1 MFTHTYVARRG
12 NVYMHIQKH
21 TSIYT
26 YIHTFICTYTSRVVE
41 VCIFIHPHT
50 LIYIYIHT
58 YIRTYRRR
66 GMWNGSPTPHTAGSK
81 GTYATLVW
89 TQRYAL
95 TRLASKISRAAPA
108 KTMRAGTLFTC
119 FTRSKGTQFTCF
131 TRRKEQILTQ
141 LGEQRLVQGWQV
153 CLASVHACTD
163 GQRQGRTCGCVRVRG
178 GLGVVCVCVS
188 VSVCVY
194 CVGGGWVWVSVGGC
208 IW

>member
-1 MFTHTYVARRG
+1 MHIHVARG
-12 NVYMHIQKH
+12 GG
-21 TSIYT
+21 
-26 YIHTFICTYTSRVVE
+26 
-41 VCIFIHPHT
+41 
-50 LIYIYIHT
+50 IYIYTPTHTNIHIHT

-163 GQRQGRTCGCVRVRG
+163 GQRQGQTCGCVRVCG
-178 GLGVVCVCVS
+178 GVGVVCVF
-188 VSVCVY
+188 VCL
-194 CVGGGWVWVSVGGC
+194 CLCLSIVWVVGGC
-208 IW
+208 GCWWVGVYGSIW